1 MDEITRIG
9 NYIVIEYDS
18 RILNFPVV
26 STVFFYDPNTLSYDI
41 RSLATQELVKVLV
54 TDITSISDGVGT
66 YTESTFLAFL
76 RANTGL
82 TIDISSGSDPFIIE
96 NIVYVAQKT
105 DLPTAIGGIIT
116 LATDK
121 TYILTADIDLTG
133 DRIACG
139 GVVNLFGNSS
149 ETSSLTSTGL
159 GIGVPL
165 ITTIHSI
172 VLHNITFRN
181 VDTCFDIDGNT
192 NLVALDWRNVNFADI
207 KNVGLI
213 NSCDN
218 FIFDTGS
225 FLGSQGLSFTGT
237 VGTIAINNSLLRGI
251 GTAGNIIELGARCIV
266 KRRFRIIYSSI
277 VATSSTVGVNVNSRA
292 TIPTEAYILDTVNF
306 SGGGTYL
313 SGLDATSNDALFI
326 NCVGIENS
334 AVNGQLYMQG
344 NTTATTVS
352 ATNTFYKVDGTTT
365 ASADNSKFSH
375 SNNRLTCDA
384 TISRKYLIQAN
395 LTFIAG
401 ANNVC
406 EFGFYDSQ
414 LARIRVPSKTKSTVN
429 SGGRAEGVTF
439 FCLVTM
445 VAGDFL
451 EVHASNTSAVT
462 DITVEQ
468 LNFIITEIK

>member
-1 MDEITRIG
+1 MPNINLNLSQFENVT
-9 NYIVIEYDS
+9 IV
-18 RILNFPVV
+18 N
-26 STVFFYDPNTLSYDI
+26 
-41 RSLATQELVKVLV
+41 VK
-54 TDITSISDGVGT
+54 S
-66 YTESTFLAFL
+66 
-76 RANTGL
+76 
-82 TIDISSGSDPFIIE
+82 
-96 NIVYVAQKT
+96 
-105 DLPTAIGGIIT
+105 DLPTPSGGVIT
-116 LATDK
+116 LEADK
-121 TYILTADIDLTG
+121 TYIITADVDLTG
-133 DRIACG
+133 DRLVTA
-139 GVVNLFGNSS
+139 GVCNLFGNSS

-159 GIGVPL
+159 GVGVPL
-165 ITTIHSI
+165 ITSLYSI
-172 VLHNITFRN
+172 VLHNITFRD
-181 VDTCFDIDGNT
+181 VDTCLDIDGNT

-207 KNVGLI
+207 ANVGVI

-237 VGTIAINNSLLRGI
+237 VGTIAINNSLLRGD
-251 GTAGNIIELGARCIV
+251 GTAGNIIELDASCIV
-266 KRRFRIIYSSI
+266 TRRFRIIYSSI
-277 VATSSTVGVNVNSRA
+277 ISTSSTVGVNVNASA

-344 NTTATTVS
+344 NATATTVS
-352 ATNTFYKVDGTTT
+352 ATNTFYKVAGTTT

-375 SNNRLTCDA
+375 SNNRLTCNA

-414 LARIRVPSKTKSTVN
+414 LAGIRVPSTTKSTAN

-439 FCLVTM
+439 FCVVTM

-451 EVHASNTSAVT
+451 EVHASNTSAIT
-462 DITVEQ
+462 NITVEQ